1 LGLENIASLIKIKFG
16 LILFLFIKVL
26 LLLLLL
32 LLLFHHRAFKETSLN
47 LEVESE
53 LGFNEAS
60 PQKFSLSFPSPT
72 LTTQHSSN
80 PNRHHQVY

>member
-1 LGLENIASLIKIKFG
+1 LENIASLIKIKFG
-16 LILFLFIKVL
+16 LILFLFIKV

-72 LTTQHSSN
+72 LTTQHSSY
-80 PNRHHQVY
+80 PNHPT

>member
-32 LLLFHHRAFKETSLN
+32 LLFYHRAFKETSLS

-80 PNRHHQVY
+80 PNHPT

>member
-32 LLLFHHRAFKETSLN
+32 LLLLFYHRAFKETSLS

-72 LTTQHSSN
+72 LTTQHSSY
-80 PNRHHQVY
+80 PNHPT